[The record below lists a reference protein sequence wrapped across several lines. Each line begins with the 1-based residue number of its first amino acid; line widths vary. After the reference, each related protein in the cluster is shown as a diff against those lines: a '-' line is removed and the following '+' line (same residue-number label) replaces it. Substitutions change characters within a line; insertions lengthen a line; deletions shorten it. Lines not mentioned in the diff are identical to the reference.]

1 MIASR
6 WLPAALLLV
15 AQSPLEAQAK
25 PDWAAFDRYV
35 AKAAADWR
43 VPALAI
49 AVVKDDSVIF
59 AKGYGVLEKG
69 SAQPAND
76 HTRFAIGSTT
86 KAMTSASI
94 AMLVDEGTL

>member
-1 MIASR
+1 
-6 WLPAALLLV
+6 
-15 AQSPLEAQAK
+15 
-25 PDWAAFDRYV
+25 
-35 AKAAADWR
+35 
-43 VPALAI
+43 
-49 AVVKDDSVIF
+49 
-59 AKGYGVLEKG
+59 LEKG